1 MFLKRGLFALLM
13 VFGTLVGS
21 IATISVAASPAP
33 SVSQSD
39 RESDEGTPASD
50 DENESTGSGD
60 VITVLDERGDEML
73 AITVEN
79 VDTDW
84 QDYSQFSTPDRGYH
98 FVALEITVENIGDA
112 EQEVSTFDFI
122 LRDEFGF
129 LNGTAFISIDE
140 ESNSADIG
148 EFESGA
154 IDSGDSV
161 TGLIVFS
168 IPDDVAL
175 VDVFYAPYGRLI
187 TVATLS

>member
-1 MFLKRGLFALLM
+1 M
-13 VFGTLVGS
+13 
-21 IATISVAASPAP
+21 
-33 SVSQSD
+33 
-39 RESDEGTPASD
+39 
-50 DENESTGSGD
+50 
-60 VITVLDERGDEML
+60 ITVLDERGDEML